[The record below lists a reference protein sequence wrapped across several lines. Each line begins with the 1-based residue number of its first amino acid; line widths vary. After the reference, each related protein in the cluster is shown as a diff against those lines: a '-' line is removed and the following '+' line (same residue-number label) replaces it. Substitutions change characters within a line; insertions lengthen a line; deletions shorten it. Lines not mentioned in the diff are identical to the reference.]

1 LTYTGYIGISSR
13 LTPRTVQPQRKE
25 NREVSTYRKWD
36 ESKSPQ
42 WKYMLQKESAQRR
55 KTRKELERERRL
67 KEIEEGAPPKKKVR
81 KKGTNIKRYVRMK
94 DHKDYQQ
101 IHSKDGDTK
110 SEKITKQLR
119 LVMETE
125 NEANAIT

>member
-1 LTYTGYIGISSR
+1 
-13 LTPRTVQPQRKE
+13 
-25 NREVSTYRKWD
+25 
-36 ESKSPQ
+36 
-42 WKYMLQKESAQRR
+42 MLQKESAQRR

-67 KEIEEGAPPKKKVR
+67 KEIEEGVPPKKKVR

-101 IHSKDGDTK
+101 IHKDGFEKK

-125 NEANAIT
+125 NDANAIT

>member
-1 LTYTGYIGISSR
+1 
-13 LTPRTVQPQRKE
+13 
-25 NREVSTYRKWD
+25 
-36 ESKSPQ
+36 
-42 WKYMLQKESAQRR
+42 MLQKESAQRR

-101 IHSKDGDTK
+101 IHKNDGDTK